1 MADEKVS
8 SKKLERVYTVPFGKA
23 YDYIRTR
30 RTRRAVKL
38 LRAFLSRHFKVH
50 EEAVRISAG
59 VNDALWRDGIQKPP
73 RRLKVRG
80 VLDEGKLT
88 AWLIGEEEEYKKAQ
102 EAKKKAAEE
111 KGKKKEAKP
120 AEKKEEHKLQPSLKP
135 TDAAASKPAASAA
148 PSASAPKPA
157 PSSSAPASKPAP
169 SAPPAP
175 KAVQPEPRAGDVKP
189 MPKSS
194 GGVSGGRKQ
203 I

>member
-1 MADEKVS
+1 MADEKVV
-8 SKKLERVYTVPFGKA
+8 SKKLERIYTVPFGKA

-38 LRAFLSRHFKVH
+38 LRAFLSRHFKVN

-73 RRLKVRG
+73 RKLKVRG

-88 AWLIGEEEEYKKAQ
+88 AWLIGEEEEHKKAS
-102 EAKKKAAEE
+102 EAKKKLAEE
-111 KGKKKEAKP
+111 RAKKSKP
-120 AEKKEEHKLQPSLKP
+120 AEKKEE
-135 TDAAASKPAASAA
+135 AKPAASAA
-148 PSASAPKPA
+148 KPAASAP
-157 PSSSAPASKPAP
+157 SSAPASKPAE
-169 SAPPAP
+169 AAKPAP
-175 KAVQPEPRAGDVKP
+175 KPVQPEPRAGDVKP
-189 MPKSS
+189 TPKSS

>member
-1 MADEKVS
+1 MSDEKVV
-8 SKKLERVYTVPFGKA
+8 SKKLERIYTVPFGKA
-23 YDYIRTR
+23 YDYIRTKR
-30 RTRRAVKL
+30 ARRAVKL

-88 AWLIGEEEEYKKAQ
+88 AWLIGEEEEYKKTQ
-102 EAKKKAAEE
+102 EAKKKAAED
-111 KGKKKEAKP
+111 KGKKKEAAKP
-120 AEKKEEHKLQPSLKP
+120 AEKKEEKKESPKLQPSLKP
-135 TDAAASKPAASAA
+135 AESAAKPAAPAA
-148 PSASAPKPA
+148 GD
-157 PSSSAPASKPAP
+157 SKPAP

-189 MPKSS
+189 VPKSS

>member
-8 SKKLERVYTVPFGKA
+8 SKKLERIYTVPFGKA

-88 AWLIGEEEEYKKAQ
+88 AWLIGEEEEYKKTQ

-111 KGKKKEAKP
+111 KGKKKETKP

-135 TDAAASKPAASAA
+135 TDTVASKPAVSL
-148 PSASAPKPA
+148 SAPAPNPA
-157 PSSSAPASKPAP
+157 PSSSAGASKPAP

-189 MPKSS
+189 IPKSS
-194 GGVSGGRKQ
+194 GGTSGGRKQ